1 MRARYRVA
9 AIQFEPEFGAK
20 ERNIER
26 LLSLCREA
34 TRAGARLIVTPEMAT
49 TGYCWYDRAE
59 IAPFVEP
66 VPGPTTERFAALA
79 REHACYLVVGL
90 PEVDPRTGI
99 FYNSAVLIGPSG
111 VLGVYRKTHSFI
123 SEPKWAKDGDRG
135 LPVWETEL
143 GRLGILIC
151 MDADYFEPARLLA
164 LQGADVLCFP
174 TNWLLEKGPGASW
187 MARALENSCYLVAAD
202 RYGCERGVQFS
213 GGSAIIAPDGTI
225 QARLDTG
232 DGVVF
237 GEVDLE
243 LARAGRSRLLG
254 ARRPAFYDTLTLN
267 TYLWNPLDFH
277 GLYGHRPLP
286 PGRRSRVAVVQL
298 QPIPGSL
305 ADNVERI
312 DEVLA
317 TLPRGVRL
325 VTFPE
330 YVLTGV
336 PHDASEAERLAV
348 SLTDDLVT
356 TLRRLARRHR
366 TLLAVGLLER
376 LPAGCA
382 SSVLLVAPDGL
393 LAHYRKL
400 HVIGHERQFLL
411 PGDVGPPVIDLPLG
425 RVGVLA
431 GTDLLFPE
439 IVRVLALAGCDLIL
453 APAGPLLPPVRG
465 LGPTA
470 VPLPSPAVTGDDPT
484 HFHLASVRA
493 FENMTYIA
501 SAALPEPGG
510 TGWSD
515 VFGPVP
521 ETRASEQLVEP
532 GSEGFAWG
540 VVDTTNLA
548 TRYPTNPVRAKDL
561 LRMRRTDLYDLL
573 QVSTAG
579 LLATVTAGVAKRAP
593 DRAG

>member
-1 MRARYRVA
+1 MPRRYRVA
-9 AIQFEPEFGAK
+9 AIQFEPELGAK
-20 ERNIER
+20 ERNRER
-26 LLSLCREA
+26 LLALCTEA
-34 TRAGARLIVTPEMAT
+34 VRAGARLVVTPEMAT

-99 FYNSAVLIGPSG
+99 FYNSAALIGPGG

-123 SEPKWAKDGDRG
+123 SEPKWAKDGDHG

-187 MARALENSCYLVAAD
+187 MARALENGCYLIAAD

-225 QARLDTG
+225 QCRLDTG
-232 DGVVF
+232 DGVVL

-243 LARAGRSRLLG
+243 PARADRSRLFG
-254 ARRPAFYDTLTLN
+254 ARRPEFYDTLTLN
-267 TYLWNPLDFH
+267 AYLWNPLEFH

-298 QPIPGSL
+298 QPLPGSL
-305 ADNVERI
+305 ADNVARI
-312 DEVLA
+312 DESLA
-317 TLPRGVRL
+317 TLPRSVRL
-325 VTFPE
+325 VVLPE
-330 YVLTGV
+330 YALTGV
-336 PHDASEAERLAV
+336 PHDASAAERLAV
-348 SLTDDLVT
+348 PLTDDLVA

-366 TLLAVGLLER
+366 TLLAVGVLER
-376 LPAGCA
+376 LTAGCA
-382 SSVLLVAPDGL
+382 STVLLVAPDGL
-393 LAHYRKL
+393 LAHYRKV
-400 HVIGHERQFLL
+400 HVIGHERAFLL
-411 PGDVGPPVIDLPLG
+411 PGDAGPPVVDLPLG

-439 IVRVLALAGCDLIL
+439 IVRVLALAGCDLIV

-470 VPLPSPAVTGDDPT
+470 VPLPSPAVTGEDPT
-484 HFHLASVRA
+484 HFHLARVRA
-493 FENMTYIA
+493 FENMTYVA
-501 SAALPEPGG
+501 YAALPEPDG
-510 TGWSD
+510 TGWSGL
-515 VFGPVP
+515 FGPVP

-532 GSEGFAWG
+532 RSTGLAWG

-573 QVSTAG
+573 QVSPAASPLTI
-579 LLATVTAGVAKRAP
+579 TAGVVGGASGRAE
-593 DRAG
+593 